1 MLNFFETNYDLLVTY
16 GPIITITGFLVF
28 YAMFL
33 VDLLR
38 TKKGSKFTR
47 YAFVVL
53 TVALLP
59 NFFAHLSLAIVHGA
73 WFPFIA
79 EIANLA
85 PVIVL
90 LVLNEAYLCKK
101 EVA

>member
-1 MLNFFETNYDLLVTY
+1 MTNFFEANYDLLVTY

-28 YAMFL
+28 YAMFI

-38 TKKGSKFTR
+38 TKNGTVFTR
-47 YAFVVL
+47 YAFLVL
-53 TVALLP
+53 TAALLP

-90 LVLNEAYLCKK
+90 LAMNEYYLRK
-101 EVA
+101 